1 MIRIFFFVV
10 LAGLI
15 ALAGGVLM
23 LGVFPPKP
31 HPQAVE
37 KVVPND
43 KFGPHAIVVLRSDL
57 MDPKVDAFLEMLTIE
72 RGAARNTIESYTQRP
87 QRFCRICRRTRP

>member
-1 MIRIFFFVV
+1 MGRESRGWHVRRSGDSVPGASMIRIFFFVV
-10 LAGLI
+10 LAGLV

-23 LGVFPPKP
+23 LGVFPPAP

-43 KFGPHAIVVLRSDL
+43 KFGAH
-57 MDPKVDAFLEMLTIE
+57 
-72 RGAARNTIESYTQRP
+72 
-87 QRFCRICRRTRP
+87 

>member
-10 LAGLI
+10 LAGLV
-15 ALAGGVLM
+15 ALAGGVLI
-23 LGVFPPKP
+23 LGIYPPVP

-43 KFGPHAIVVLRSDL
+43 KFSGH
-57 MDPKVDAFLEMLTIE
+57 
-72 RGAARNTIESYTQRP
+72 
-87 QRFCRICRRTRP
+87 

>member
-43 KFGPHAIVVLRSDL
+43 KFGTH
-57 MDPKVDAFLEMLTIE
+57 
-72 RGAARNTIESYTQRP
+72 Q
-87 QRFCRICRRTRP
+87 

>member
-10 LAGLI
+10 LAGLV

-31 HPQAVE
+31 HQAVVE

-43 KFGPHAIVVLRSDL
+43 KFTTH
-57 MDPKVDAFLEMLTIE
+57 
-72 RGAARNTIESYTQRP
+72 
-87 QRFCRICRRTRP
+87 

>member
-10 LAGLI
+10 LAGLV

-23 LGVFPPKP
+23 LGIFPPSP

-43 KFGPHAIVVLRSDL
+43 KFQGH
-57 MDPKVDAFLEMLTIE
+57 
-72 RGAARNTIESYTQRP
+72 
-87 QRFCRICRRTRP
+87 

>member
-10 LAGLI
+10 LAGLV

-23 LGVFPPKP
+23 LGAFPPAP
-31 HPQAVE
+31 HPQMVE

-43 KFGPHAIVVLRSDL
+43 KFTAH
-57 MDPKVDAFLEMLTIE
+57 
-72 RGAARNTIESYTQRP
+72 
-87 QRFCRICRRTRP
+87 

>member
-23 LGVFPPKP
+23 LGAFPPKP
-31 HPQAVE
+31 RPQAVE

-43 KFGPHAIVVLRSDL
+43 KFGPH
-57 MDPKVDAFLEMLTIE
+57 
-72 RGAARNTIESYTQRP
+72 Q
-87 QRFCRICRRTRP
+87 